1 MFQAILAELVSRT
14 PGTDWAMIVGADGVP
29 LETKVSGFQTETELL
44 AAEYAV
50 LFRTCWR
57 VASQASGSD
66 LQGAILTTERCRI
79 VVQTLTPDY
88 FLLLCLQPTGLTG
101 KALFEISRARGAIVE
116 EITF

>member
-1 MFQAILAELVSRT
+1 MFQTILADLVSRT

-29 LETKVSGFQTETELL
+29 LETNAPGLHAETELL

-50 LFRTCWR
+50 LFRTCRR
-57 VASQASGSD
+57 VTTQASGAD
-66 LQGAILTTERCRI
+66 LQDAILTTERCRI

-88 FLLLCLQPTGLTG
+88 FLLLCLQPSGLTG
-101 KALFEISRARGAIVE
+101 KALFEISRARGAIIE